1 MLVSLTIQNV
11 VLIEQLSLTLESGL
25 CALTGETGAGK
36 SILLDALGL
45 ALGARSEAGL
55 VRAEAEQAQVSAV
68 FELPASHPSL
78 IILHNSNLFI
88 ESGTEGHQAEGHQ
101 AEGHQAEGHQ
111 RRGLILRRS
120 IGRDGRSRAFI
131 NDQPVSV
138 GLLRQVGETLV
149 EIHGQ
154 FETQGLLNPAT
165 HGALLDDYA
174 GVAGRTET
182 FWRAWQDA
190 QQALADHRAAVE
202 SARREED
209 YLRTSVQDLDSLAPQ
224 SGEETHLAA
233 RRERLMHRTRVLE
246 ALSAADEILSADSD
260 PLRKA
265 AAIVQRVAD
274 KAGPEAEQA
283 IAALDRAME
292 EVTQAQGLLQSLS
305 TDLQEGEGDLE
316 SVDER
321 LHELRAQARKHQ
333 CAPDDLPRIR
343 DELAGRLN
351 ALEAGEDRL
360 ADLIRAADQARTAF
374 VKEAQQVHAA
384 RLKAGQKLDRLMKA
398 ELVPLKLEKAQ
409 FMTAVEELPEAEW
422 GPQGISRVRFLV
434 ATNPGATPGPLNKIA
449 SGGEMA
455 RFMLALKVVM
465 AKVGAAPT
473 LIFDEVDTGIGGA
486 VADAVGERL
495 AALGQ
500 SHQVLV
506 VTHAP
511 QVAARAAHHY
521 IVRKEGAKAL
531 KTNVIVLE
539 DARAR
544 REEIARMLSGASIT
558 DEARAAADRL
568 LAAGNA

>member
-11 VLIEQLSLTLESGL
+11 VLIEQLSLPLESGL

-55 VRAEAEQAQVSAV
+55 VRAGAEQANVSAE
-68 FELPASHPSL
+68 FDLPALHPVYN
-78 IILHNSNLFI
+78 ILNNVNIFCEPLR
-88 ESGTEGHQAEGHQ
+88 ESAKDTSDGGQ
-101 AEGHQAEGHQ
+101 
-111 RRGLILRRS
+111 LILRRS

-138 GLLRQVGETLV
+138 GLLRQVGESLV

-209 YLRTSVQDLDSLAPQ
+209 YLRASLQDLDAMGALA
-224 SGEETHLAA
+224 GEEAQLAA

-265 AAIVQRVAD
+265 AAILQRVVD

-283 IAALDRAME
+283 MAALDRALE
-292 EVTQAQGLLQSLS
+292 EVAQAQAHIHGLSA
-305 TDLQEGEGDLE
+305 DLQEGGQDLE

-321 LHELRAQARKHQ
+321 LHEMRAQARKHQ
-333 CAPDDLPRIR
+333 CAPDDLPRVR

-360 ADLIRAADQARTAF
+360 ADLIRGADLARAAF
-374 VKEAQQVHAA
+374 VKAAQQVHAA
-384 RLKAGQKLDRLMKA
+384 RGKAGQTLDRLMKV
-398 ELVPLKLEKAQ
+398 ELAPLKLDKAQ
-409 FMTAVEELPEAEW
+409 FVTAVEELPEAEW
-422 GPQGISRVRFLV
+422 GPQGISRARFLV
-434 ATNPGATPGPLNKIA
+434 ATNPGAAPGPLNKIA

-465 AKVGAAPT
+465 AKVGSAPT

-495 AALGQ
+495 AALGRT
-500 SHQVLV
+500 HQVLV

-521 IVRKEGAKAL
+521 IVRKEGAKAV
-531 KTNVIVLE
+531 KTNVIALD

-558 DEARAAADRL
+558 DEARAAAERL
-568 LAAGNA
+568 LGSGGA